1 MCVFALFRLR
11 VEEGKEGLEK
21 SKIDSGLGS
30 DDSARDEI
38 ESETASK
45 TSAKISHVDVV
56 ICYWLLAF
64 TTNVFRSNLQKKSGS
79 GAHLLRKKR
88 QSFDWNAREFV
99 MLSWNANAPGNDS
112 RKEWLTTGSLWTKNV
127 EKVEELMFFAV

>member
-1 MCVFALFRLR
+1 MFVFSLFRLR

-56 ICYWLLAF
+56 ICYWLLDF
-64 TTNVFRSNLQKKSGS
+64 TTNVSVCLLQRTGEIEVSWMEPERKNGVLRHYYLLYTLDWQPDNWTNLTLNGQSAMS
-79 GAHLLRKKR
+79 QLRM
-88 QSFDWNAREFV
+88 SYEC
-99 MLSWNANAPGNDS
+99 
-112 RKEWLTTGSLWTKNV
+112 E
-127 EKVEELMFFAV
+127 